1 MIDPTLEWYY
11 SLAKNS
17 VDSFDTFC
25 GRFLVKFTDCKP
37 VASTSTS
44 LHNVVQGEAE
54 SLREFMAQFS
64 WTTLN
69 IPNLHPVVSMHALLM
84 GLRPG
89 KFLDILYVKPPEDM
103 NQLRARAAK
112 YIGIEENADT

>member
-1 MIDPTLEWYY
+1 
-11 SLAKNS
+11 
-17 VDSFDTFC
+17 
-25 GRFLVKFTDCKP
+25 
-37 VASTSTS
+37 
-44 LHNVVQGEAE
+44 VQGEAE